1 MSERIKIIT
10 KDIMIPLASVVTVVV
25 FAYQVGIKLGQYSQ
39 RMDTLEKQTT
49 KMATQDQVASLQKS
63 IDEIKS
69 IVFKDYGYKNN

>member
-49 KMATQDQVASLQKS
+49 KMATQDQVAGLQKS

>member
-1 MSERIKIIT
+1 
-10 KDIMIPLASVVTVVV
+10 MIPLASVVTVVV

-49 KMATQDQVASLQKS
+49 KMATQDQVAGLQKS